1 MGPLR
6 SNAKQAL
13 VPDSDGEY
21 GLAKVAYKGTE
32 KQCESWAKFTYKE
45 TESEYCPTDSEL
57 PVKNSDDSSLVKS
70 KLLKNITCKFNRI
83 L

>member
-32 KQCESWAKFTYKE
+32 KQCESWAKFTYKPYGSCCAKNLRNRE
-45 TESEYCPTDSEL
+45 QSVNTDAA
-57 PVKNSDDSSLVKS
+57 
-70 KLLKNITCKFNRI
+70 RI
-83 L
+83 SAA